1 MEFKIGGKITLSE
14 DRKYYILDINELNG
28 EKYLFCTTAVGK
40 IKPAVLKTGEIDGK
54 TKVKIEEDPIIIRDI
69 TTKILEKDDKEMLK
83 KITEEN

>member
-14 DRKYYILDINELNG
+14 NKKYYILDIIELDG

-40 IKPAVLKTGEIDGK
+40 IKPVVLKTGEIDGK
-54 TKVKIEEDPIIIRDI
+54 TKVKIEENPVIIRDVSS
-69 TTKILEKDDKEMLK
+69 KILENDDKELLK